1 MSGPD
6 IEISGDWPATVRFVD
21 AADLASDQDQ
31 VTWLTDGGKRVAA
44 IVPVEAAEL
53 YEARFR
59 GLPYPAA
66 ADSSLLEW
74 CRRIVR
80 ENPPQD
86 ELAGQPCACQ
96 NLAGDCDGDHR

>member
-1 MSGPD
+1 MSGRELDLTVLDAQGACAVDD
-6 IEISGDWPATVRFVD
+6 IQD
-21 AADLASDQDQ
+21 AVDLASDQDQ

-74 CRRIVR
+74 ARRIVR
-80 ENPPQD
+80 ENPPPD
-86 ELAGQPCACQ
+86 PS
-96 NLAGDCDGDHR
+96 